1 MSKKILVVDNN
12 PFFLE
17 VIKNSLEPEGYN
29 VFTFNDPLKAFD
41 AVKKEHFD
49 YIFVDH
55 IMPKIDG
62 MRLCHYLKNLPN
74 SKHTPVIIL
83 TGVAIEASA
92 KVKEI
97 NADAYIAKSPVP
109 NFISDLMYVLKQYNS
124 GGDTANLKEKVIGVD
139 KIYPR
144 EMTKEFIEIESHLSK
159 ILSTMAEGVIE
170 CDHEYKIFFANQSA
184 IKFLNR
190 RENEIIGENLFKVL
204 GINGKKSEIKSLFPS
219 SKYIQE
225 KEEFSFNF
233 CMPLDERFYTIH
245 INALKTSAIEHGVL
259 IVLEDVTELSQKI
272 SALSTVNNFA
282 KALASEIELEDVV
295 KKMLTE
301 LCEFVKPDTALLAL
315 FKENEPNNL
324 ILKDII
330 GLNKK
335 LTPGNTYSSDFLAS
349 RCSID
354 LNAPLIMNDA
364 SEIEKVLDFAVDG
377 IGYKPSAAI
386 VHTIK
391 FQHRCLGSVIFFKMK
406 TGFKEFSMELFQ
418 SLVSF
423 GSVALEN
430 ATRYR
435 KLKEL
440 NIWRQN
446 YMANISHELR
456 TPLTIVKGF
465 NEILCEDMVKD
476 EEGKKNLLKN
486 MLNEVNKLAR
496 LIDNLLTISKFEN
509 IPTILKIK
517 RTRIEL
523 NDLVRQCIYDI
534 VQESKSKNISFIT
547 NLCEHSIYTEGDLE
561 LLTQSIY
568 HLLSNAIKYS
578 YPNGR
583 VEVSTFLSGSVA
595 YLVIKDYG
603 AGIPEEHLNQIYEKF
618 YMIDAGPDKVTR
630 GAGIGL
636 YLVREIVNLHYGN
649 IQVDSAKGQGT
660 RFTIKLPAEFSKI
673 DII

>member
-1 MSKKILVVDNN
+1 MSKRILVVDNN

-17 VIKNSLEPEGYN
+17 VIKKSLEPEGYN
-29 VFTFNDPLKAFD
+29 IATFTDPMKALE

-62 MRLCHYLKNLPN
+62 MRLCSYLKNLPN

-109 NFISDLMYVLKQYNS
+109 NFISDLLYVLKQYDS
-124 GGDTANLKEKVIGVD
+124 GSDTANLKEKVIGVD

-159 ILSTMAEGVIE
+159 ILSSMAEGVIE

-184 IKFLNR
+184 INFLKKN
-190 RENEIIGENLFKVL
+190 ENEIIGENLFKVL
-204 GINGKKSEIKSLFPS
+204 GVNGKKSEIKPLFPTT
-219 SKYIQE
+219 KYIQE
-225 KEEFSFNF
+225 NDDFSFNF
-233 CMPLDERFYTIH
+233 CIPLEERFYTIH

-272 SALSTVNNFA
+272 SALSAVNNFA
-282 KALASEIELEDVV
+282 KVLASEIELEDVV
-295 KKMLTE
+295 KKILNE
-301 LCEFVKPDTALLAL
+301 LCEFVKPDTAALML

-324 ILKDII
+324 ILKDVI

-335 LTPGNTYSSDFLAS
+335 LTPGSTYTSAFLAS
-349 RCSID
+349 RCSIED
-354 LNAPLIMNDA
+354 NALLIINDPT
-364 SEIEKVLDFAVDG
+364 EIEQSLGFIVDG
-377 IGYKPSAAI
+377 IGYKPSSAI

-391 FQHRCLGSVIFFKMK
+391 FQHRCLGTVVFLKMK
-406 TGFKEFSMELFQ
+406 NGFKEFSTELFQ

-423 GSVALEN
+423 GSIALEN
-430 ATRYR
+430 AMRYR

-509 IPTILKIK
+509 LPPFLKIK
-517 RTRIEL
+517 RSRLEL
-523 NDLVRQCIYDI
+523 NNLVKECIEEI
-534 VQESKSKNISFIT
+534 KPEAKAKNLSFVT
-547 NLCEHSIYTEGDLE
+547 NFYENAIFTEGDPE

-578 YPNGR
+578 YSNGR
-583 VEVSTFLSGSVA
+583 IEVSTILSGSVA
-595 YLVIKDYG
+595 HLIIKDYG

-649 IQVDSAKGQGT
+649 IQVDSVKGQGT
-660 RFTIKLPAEFSKI
+660 RFTIKLPAEFSNLPV
-673 DII
+673 